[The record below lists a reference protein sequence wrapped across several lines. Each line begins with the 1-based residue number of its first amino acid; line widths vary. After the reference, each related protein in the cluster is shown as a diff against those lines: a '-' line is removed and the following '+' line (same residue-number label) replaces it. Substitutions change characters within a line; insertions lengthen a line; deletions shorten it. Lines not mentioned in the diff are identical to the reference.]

1 MWHNV
6 DTFLE
11 HGLVQSWLLAVLIVV
26 VVVVGIL
33 VDTAATPGYV
43 GLAELDH
50 LQQVQQQGD
59 AVVRFTD
66 EFLQKTVV

>member
-11 HGLVQSWLLAVLIVV
+11 HGLVQSWLLAVPSVV
-26 VVVVGIL
+26 VVV
-33 VDTAATPGYV
+33 DAATAGYV
-43 GLAELDH
+43 GLAELYH

-59 AVVRFTD
+59 PVVRLTY

>member
-11 HGLVQSWLLAVLIVV
+11 HGLVQSWLLAVPSVV
-26 VVVVGIL
+26 VVVV
-33 VDTAATPGYV
+33 VDTAATAGYV
-43 GLAELDH
+43 GLAELYH

-59 AVVRFTD
+59 AVVRLTD

>member
-11 HGLVQSWLLAVLIVV
+11 HGLVQSWLLAVPSVV
-26 VVVVGIL
+26 VVVVGV
-33 VDTAATPGYV
+33 VDTAATAGYV
-43 GLAELDH
+43 GLAELYH

-59 AVVRFTD
+59 PVVRLTY